1 MSAKINPLN
10 DKVYLSLIA
19 VVILGLTCFVRFRF
33 LGVPLERD
41 EGEYAYMAWQL
52 LLNGA
57 LPYTETISLKL
68 PGIHFVYVIILAIFG
83 ETPSSIH
90 LALLFTNIATSF
102 LIFLLGKRVYDG
114 SVGIF
119 AGASFLVMTLTP
131 SVHGFWANSEHFV
144 IFFAIGSFLLMMV
157 ALDNEDKRYLFLSGI
172 LLGMSVL
179 IKQHAIFFW
188 MFGFFYFMYC
198 KKQTED
204 FADIFFK
211 APIFLTGTLIPVI
224 LVFFIYYVTG
234 NFDEFW
240 FWTVKYAFEYVSYVS
255 PNEAVGHF
263 VDNFAPILNNNFWI
277 LSLSLLG
284 VVSVCWD
291 KTTRSKYTFFFGL
304 LVFSFIAI
312 TPGFYFREHYFILL
326 MPSLSMFAGIGASSF
341 LKLSPTRHGLKFAF
355 FLCALFIIL
364 VTPLFT
370 QKNILFKM
378 SSFEIMRHTYGLN
391 PFSESIKLSAY
402 IKKNTN
408 IDDVIAILGSEP
420 QVYYFSKRKSAT
432 RFLYMYPLTDE
443 HMYGRVLQAEM
454 IKELENSQPKY
465 ILFVNMRSSWLWR
478 KKSSRL
484 LKVWSE
490 DYLDKK
496 YKLCGVVSIS
506 RGEKPIY
513 YLNDQAVEN
522 YLDFKKN
529 SPNLQNER
537 NILIFQKKD
546 IGSA

>member
-41 EGEYAYMAWQL
+41 EGEYAYVAWQL
-52 LLNGA
+52 LLNGT
-57 LPYTETISLKL
+57 LPYTEAISLKL
-68 PGIHFVYVIILAIFG
+68 PGIHFVYAIILAIFG

-102 LIFLLGKRVYDG
+102 LIFLLGKRFYDG

-119 AGASFLVMTLTP
+119 AGASFLIMTLTP
-131 SVHGFWANSEHFV
+131 SAHGFWANSEHFV
-144 IFFAIGSFLLMMV
+144 IFFAMGSFLSMIV
-157 ALDNEDKRYLFLSGI
+157 ALDNEDKRYLFLSGV
-172 LLGMSVL
+172 LLGISIL

-188 MFGFFYFMYC
+188 MFVFFYFMYC

-204 FADIFFK
+204 FAGIFSK
-211 APIFLTGTLIPVI
+211 ALIFVTGSLIPVI
-224 LVFFIYYVTG
+224 LVFFIYYAAG
-234 NFDEFW
+234 NFDEIW
-240 FWTVKYAFEYVSYVS
+240 FWTVKYAFEYVSYIPPKDAVS
-255 PNEAVGHF
+255 QF
-263 VDNFAPILNNNFWI
+263 LRNFAPILNNNLWI
-277 LSLSLLG
+277 LFLSLLG

-291 KTTRSKYTFFFGL
+291 KTIRSKYAFFFGL

-312 TPGFYFREHYFILL
+312 TPGFYFRKHYFILL
-326 MPSLSMFAGIGASSF
+326 VPSLSMFAGIGASSF
-341 LKLSPTRHGLKFAF
+341 LKLSPTRHGLKFS
-355 FLCALFIIL
+355 FLLCSLFIIL

-465 ILFVNMRSSWLWR
+465 ILFVNMRSSWLWH

-484 LKVWSE
+484 LKVWSQ
-490 DYLDKK
+490 DYLEKE
-496 YKLCGVVSIS
+496 YKLSGVVSIPS
-506 RGEKPIY
+506 GEKPIY
-513 YLNDQAVEN
+513 YFNDQAVEN
-522 YLDFKKN
+522 YLDFLKN
-529 SPNLQNER
+529 NSNLHNKM

-546 IGSA
+546 TG

>member
-41 EGEYAYMAWQL
+41 EGEYAYVAWQL
-52 LLNGA
+52 LLNGT
-57 LPYTETISLKL
+57 LPYTEAISLKL
-68 PGIHFVYVIILAIFG
+68 PGIHFVYVVILAIFG

-102 LIFLLGKRVYDG
+102 LIFLLGKRFYDG

-144 IFFAIGSFLLMMV
+144 IFFAMGSFLLMMV
-157 ALDNEDKRYLFLSGI
+157 ALENEDKRYLFLSGV
-172 LLGMSVL
+172 LLGISIL

-204 FADIFFK
+204 FSDIFFK
-211 APIFLTGTLIPVI
+211 APIFLTGNLTPVI
-224 LVFFIYYVTG
+224 LVVFIYYVTG
-234 NFDEFW
+234 NFDEIW
-240 FWTVKYAFEYVSYVS
+240 FWTVKYAFEYVSYVP
-255 PNEAVGHF
+255 PNEAVGRF
-263 VDNFAPILNNNFWI
+263 VNTFAPILSNNFWI
-277 LSLSLLG
+277 LFLSLLG

-291 KTTRSKYTFFFGL
+291 KTIRSKYAFFFGL

-341 LKLSPTRHGLKFAF
+341 LKLSPTRHGLKFSF
-355 FLCALFIIL
+355 LLCALFIIL

-370 QKNILFKM
+370 QKNIFFKM
-378 SSFEIMRHTYGLN
+378 SSFDLMRHTYGIN

-402 IKKNTN
+402 IKEKTN
-408 IDDVIAILGSEP
+408 KDDVIAILGSEP
-420 QVYYFSKRKSAT
+420 QVYYLSKRKSAT
-432 RFLYMYPLTDE
+432 RFIYMYPLTDE
-443 HMYGRVLQAEM
+443 QSYGRVLQTKM

-465 ILFVNMRSSWLWR
+465 ILFVNMRSSWMWH

-484 LKVWSE
+484 LKAWSPG
-490 DYLDKK
+490 YLEKK

-506 RGEKPIY
+506 WGEKPIY
-513 YLNDQAVEN
+513 YFNDQAVEN

-529 SPNLQNER
+529 NPNLQNER
-537 NILIFQKKD
+537 NILIYQKKD
-546 IGSA
+546 IG

>member
-1 MSAKINPLN
+1 MLAKINPLN
-10 DKVYLSLIA
+10 DRVYLSLIA
-19 VVILGLTCFVRFRF
+19 AVILGLTCFVRFRF

-52 LLNGA
+52 LLNGT

-102 LIFLLGKRVYDG
+102 LIFLLGKRFYDG

-119 AGASFLVMTLTP
+119 AGAIFLVMTLTP
-131 SVHGFWANSEHFV
+131 SAHGFWANSEHFV
-144 IFFAIGSFLLMMV
+144 IFFAMGSFLLMMV
-157 ALDNEDKRYLFLSGI
+157 ALDNEDKRYLFLSGV
-172 LLGMSVL
+172 LLGISIL

-204 FADIFFK
+204 FADIFSK
-211 APIFLTGTLIPVI
+211 APIFLIGTLTPVI
-224 LVFFIYYVTG
+224 SVFFIYYVTG
-234 NFDEFW
+234 NFNELW
-240 FWTVKYAFEYVSYVS
+240 FWAVKYTFQYVSLVP
-255 PNEAVGHF
+255 PNEAVGRF
-263 VDNFAPILNNNFWI
+263 VDHFAPILNNNFWI

-291 KTTRSKYTFFFGL
+291 KTIRSKYAFFFGL

-355 FLCALFIIL
+355 LLCALFIIL

-370 QKNILFKM
+370 QKNIFFKM

-408 IDDVIAILGSEP
+408 VDDVIAILGSEP

-432 RFLYMYPLTDE
+432 RFIYMYPLTDGNK
-443 HMYGRVLQAEM
+443 YGRVMQAEV

-465 ILFVNMRSSWLWR
+465 ILFVNIDESWLWR
-478 KKSSRL
+478 KKSPSL
-484 LKVWSE
+484 LTEWSK
-490 DYLDKK
+490 DYLERK
-496 YKLCGVVSIS
+496 YKVCGVVSIS
-506 RGEKPIY
+506 SGEKPIY
-513 YLNDQAVEN
+513 YFNDEAVEN
-522 YLDFKKN
+522 YFDSLKN
-529 SPNLQNER
+529 NSNLQNER

-546 IGSA
+546 MG

>member
-10 DKVYLSLIA
+10 DKIYLSLIA

-41 EGEYAYMAWQL
+41 EGEYAYVAWQL
-52 LLNGA
+52 LLNGT

-102 LIFLLGKRVYDG
+102 LIFLLGKRFYDA

-144 IFFAIGSFLLMMV
+144 IFFAMGSFLLMMV
-157 ALDNEDKRYLFLSGI
+157 AFDNEDKRYLFLSGV
-172 LLGMSVL
+172 LLGISVL

-204 FADIFFK
+204 FADIFSK
-211 APIFLTGTLIPVI
+211 APIFLTGTLTPVI
-224 LVFFIYYVTG
+224 LVVFIYYVTG
-234 NFDEFW
+234 NFHEIW
-240 FWTVKYAFEYVSYVS
+240 FWTVKYAFEYVSYVR
-255 PNEAVGHF
+255 PNEAVGRF
-263 VDNFAPILNNNFWI
+263 VDNFAPILSNNFWI
-277 LSLSLLG
+277 LFLSLLG

-291 KTTRSKYTFFFGL
+291 KTIRSKYAFFFGL

-341 LKLSPTRHGLKFAF
+341 LKLSPNRHGLKFSF
-355 FLCALFIIL
+355 LLCALFIIL

-370 QKNILFKM
+370 QKNIFFKM
-378 SSFEIMRHTYGLN
+378 SSFDLMRHTYGIN

-402 IKKNTN
+402 IKEKTN
-408 IDDVIAILGSEP
+408 KDDVIAILGSEP
-420 QVYYFSKRKSAT
+420 QVYYLSKRKSAT
-432 RFLYMYPLTDE
+432 RFIYMYPLTDE
-443 HMYGRVLQAEM
+443 QSYGRVLQAKM

-465 ILFVNMRSSWLWR
+465 ILFVNMRSSWMWH

-484 LKVWSE
+484 LKAWSPG
-490 DYLDKK
+490 YLEKK

-506 RGEKPIY
+506 WGEKPIY
-513 YLNDQAVEN
+513 YFNDQAVEN

-529 SPNLQNER
+529 NPNLQNER
-537 NILIFQKKD
+537 NILIYQKKD
-546 IGSA
+546 IG

>member
-10 DKVYLSLIA
+10 EKVYLCLIA

-52 LLNGA
+52 LLSGT

-90 LALLFTNIATSF
+90 LALLFTNIVTSF
-102 LIFLLGKRVYDG
+102 LIFLLGKRFYDG

-131 SVHGFWANSEHFV
+131 SVQGFWANSEHFV
-144 IFFAIGSFLLMMV
+144 IFFAMGSFLLMMV
-157 ALDNEDKRYLFLSGI
+157 ALDNEDKRYLFLSG
-172 LLGMSVL
+172 LLFGISIL

-204 FADIFFK
+204 FVDIFSK
-211 APIFLTGTLIPVI
+211 ALIFLTGTLTPVI
-224 LVFFIYYVTG
+224 PVFFIYYASG
-234 NFDEFW
+234 NFDELW
-240 FWTVKYAFEYVSYVS
+240 FWTVKYTSEYISYFS
-255 PNEAVGHF
+255 PNVAIGRF
-263 VDNFAPILNNNFWI
+263 VNNFAPILKNNFWV
-277 LSLSLLG
+277 LFLSLLG

-291 KTTRSKYTFFFGL
+291 KAIRSEYVFLFGL

-312 TPGFYFREHYFILL
+312 TPGFYFRAHYFILL
-326 MPSLSMFAGIGASSF
+326 IPSLSMFAGLGASSF
-341 LKLSPTRHGLKFAF
+341 LKLLSTRQGLKLS
-355 FLCALFIIL
+355 FLLCTLFIIL
-364 VTPLFT
+364 LTPFIT
-370 QKNILFKM
+370 QKNVFFKM

-420 QVYYFSKRKSAT
+420 QIYYYSKRKSAT
-432 RFLYMYPLTDE
+432 KFIYMYPLTDKNR
-443 HMYGRVLQAEM
+443 YGQVMQAEM

-465 ILFVNMRSSWLWR
+465 ILFVNMNESWGWH
-478 KKSSRL
+478 KKSSGPL
-484 LKVWSE
+484 EPWSL
-490 DYLDKK
+490 DYLEKK
-496 YKLCGVVSIS
+496 YKICGAVSIS
-506 RGEKPIY
+506 SGKKPIY
-513 YLNDQAVEN
+513 YFNDQAVEN
-522 YLDFKKN
+522 YLDLLKN
-529 SPNLQNER
+529 NSNEQNKR

-546 IGSA
+546 MS

>member
-1 MSAKINPLN
+1 MSAKISPLN

-19 VVILGLTCFVRFRF
+19 FVILGLTCFVRFRF

-41 EGEYAYMAWQL
+41 EGEYAYVAWQL
-52 LLNGA
+52 LLNGT
-57 LPYTETISLKL
+57 LPYTEAISLKL
-68 PGIHFVYVIILAIFG
+68 PGIHFVYAIILAIFG

-102 LIFLLGKRVYDG
+102 LIFLLGKRFYDR

-131 SVHGFWANSEHFV
+131 SMHGFCANSEHFV
-144 IFFAIGSFLLMMV
+144 ILFAMGSFLLMMV

-188 MFGFFYFMYC
+188 MFGFFYFIYY
-198 KKQTED
+198 KKQTEC
-204 FADIFFK
+204 FADIFSK

-224 LVFFIYYVTG
+224 LVVFIYYVTG
-234 NFDEFW
+234 NFDEIW
-240 FWTVKYAFEYVSYVS
+240 FWVVKYAFEYVSYIP
-255 PNEAVGHF
+255 PNEAIDNF
-263 VDNFAPILNNNFWI
+263 ADNFAPILSNNLWI
-277 LSLSLLG
+277 LFLSLLG

-291 KTTRSKYTFFFGL
+291 KTIRSKYAFFFGL

-326 MPSLSMFAGIGASSF
+326 MPSLSMFAGIGACSF
-341 LKLSPTRHGLKFAF
+341 LKLSPTRHGLKFSF
-355 FLCALFIIL
+355 LLCALFIIL
-364 VTPLFT
+364 VTPLYT
-370 QKNILFKM
+370 QKNIFFKM
-378 SSFEIMRHTYGLN
+378 SNFELMRHTYDIN

-402 IKKNTN
+402 IKEKTNT
-408 IDDVIAILGSEP
+408 DDAIAILGSEP
-420 QVYYFSKRKSAT
+420 QVYYLSKRKSAT
-432 RFLYMYPLTDE
+432 RFIYMYPLTDE
-443 HMYGRVLQAEM
+443 HRYGRVLQAEM

-465 ILFVNMRSSWLWR
+465 ILFVNMRSSWMWN

-484 LKVWSE
+484 LKAWSPG
-490 DYLDKK
+490 YLEKK

-506 RGEKPIY
+506 WGEKPIY
-513 YLNDQAVEN
+513 YFDDQAVEN

-529 SPNLQNER
+529 NPNLQNER

-546 IGSA
+546 IG

>member
-102 LIFLLGKRVYDG
+102 LIFLLGKRFYDG

-119 AGASFLVMTLTP
+119 GGASFLVMTLTP
-131 SVHGFWANSEHFV
+131 SAHGFWANSEHFV
-144 IFFAIGSFLLMMV
+144 IFFAMGSFLSMIV
-157 ALDNEDKRYLFLSGI
+157 ALDNEDKRYLFLSGV
-172 LLGMSVL
+172 LLGISIL

-204 FADIFFK
+204 FAGIFSK
-211 APIFLTGTLIPVI
+211 ALIFVTGSLIPVI
-224 LVFFIYYVTG
+224 LVFFIYYAAG
-234 NFDEFW
+234 NFDEIW
-240 FWTVKYAFEYVSYVS
+240 FWTVKYAFEYVSYIPPKDAVS
-255 PNEAVGHF
+255 QF
-263 VDNFAPILNNNFWI
+263 LRNFAPILNNNLWI
-277 LSLSLLG
+277 LFLSLLG

-291 KTTRSKYTFFFGL
+291 KTIRSKYAFFFGL

-312 TPGFYFREHYFILL
+312 TPGFYFRKHYFILL
-326 MPSLSMFAGIGASSF
+326 VPSLSMFAGIGASSF
-341 LKLSPTRHGLKFAF
+341 LKLSPTRHGLKFSF
-355 FLCALFIIL
+355 LLCALFIIL

-408 IDDVIAILGSEP
+408 IEDAIAILGSEP
-420 QVYYFSKRKSAT
+420 QVYYLSQRKSAT
-432 RFLYMYPLTDE
+432 RFIYMYPLTDGNK
-443 HMYGRVLQAEM
+443 YGRVLQAEM

-465 ILFVNMRSSWLWR
+465 ILLVNIYTSWLWD

-484 LKVWSE
+484 LKVWAQ
-490 DYLDKK
+490 DYLEKE
-496 YKLCGVVSIS
+496 YKLSGVVSIPS
-506 RGEKPIY
+506 GEKPIY
-513 YLNDQAVEN
+513 YFNDQAVEN
-522 YLDFKKN
+522 YLDFLKN
-529 SPNLQNER
+529 NSNLHNKM

-546 IGSA
+546 TG

>member
-1 MSAKINPLN
+1 MLAKINPLN
-10 DKVYLSLIA
+10 DRVYLSLIA

-41 EGEYAYMAWQL
+41 EGEYAYVAWQL
-52 LLNGA
+52 LLNGT

-102 LIFLLGKRVYDG
+102 LIFLLGKRFYDG

-119 AGASFLVMTLTP
+119 AGAIFLVMTLTP
-131 SVHGFWANSEHFV
+131 SAHGFWANSEHFV
-144 IFFAIGSFLLMMV
+144 VFFAMGSFLLMMV
-157 ALDNEDKRYLFLSGI
+157 ALDNEDTRYLFLSGV
-172 LLGMSVL
+172 LLGISILV
-179 IKQHAIFFW
+179 KQHAIFFW

-204 FADIFFK
+204 FADIFSK
-211 APIFLTGTLIPVI
+211 APIFLTGTLTPVI
-224 LVFFIYYVTG
+224 LVVFIYYVTG
-234 NFDEFW
+234 NFHEIW
-240 FWTVKYAFEYVSYVS
+240 FWTVKYAFEYVSYVP
-255 PNEAVGHF
+255 PNEAVGRF
-263 VDNFAPILNNNFWI
+263 VDHFAPILNNNFWI
-277 LSLSLLG
+277 LFLSLLG

-291 KTTRSKYTFFFGL
+291 KTIRSKYAFFFGL

-355 FLCALFIIL
+355 LLCALFIIL

-370 QKNILFKM
+370 QKNIFFKM

-408 IDDVIAILGSEP
+408 VDDVIAILGSEP

-432 RFLYMYPLTDE
+432 RFIYMYPLTDE
-443 HMYGRVLQAEM
+443 HSYGRVLQAEM

-465 ILFVNMRSSWLWR
+465 ILFVNIYSSWMWH

-490 DYLDKK
+490 DYLEKK

-506 RGEKPIY
+506 SGEKPIY
-513 YLNDQAVEN
+513 YFNDQAVEN
-522 YLDFKKN
+522 YLDFQKN
-529 SPNLQNER
+529 NSNLQNKR

-546 IGSA
+546 MG